1 MHSSIHTNN
10 QSIRWSILKKG
21 KYLLL
26 EITWD
31 DYVLY
36 YILKYIPPLCNN
48 VLTQHNNVPDAH
60 QGTKIFL
67 PKFLWTSPIPIPSI
81 SMLKN
86 NDWTTRGSF
95 SFSGWIACK
104 LHADPMIPQIPPKST
119 FPVENFRRFFLHL
132 NERKPNNIP
141 KFRSNQR
148 IFIFWPI
155 WHSTPYLCL
164 A

>member
-1 MHSSIHTNN
+1 MYFTT
-10 QSIRWSILKKG
+10 
-21 KYLLL
+21 YLS
-26 EITWD
+26 T
-31 DYVLY
+31 Y
-36 YILKYIPPLCNN
+36 PLCNN

-104 LHADPMIPQIPPKST
+104 LHADPMIPQKPPTS
-119 FPVENFRRFFLHL
+119 NFSVKILAIFYILMNANPTIYPNFMVIGQFLFFGLFGIAPPLVKH
-132 NERKPNNIP
+132 
-141 KFRSNQR
+141 F
-148 IFIFWPI
+148 
-155 WHSTPYLCL
+155 
-164 A
+164 